1 MELMLRNAVDATA
14 RRIEFFG
21 PTTREQD
28 MAYIQVIQGAQHVR
42 ALLRLQQVL
51 ALTGLARSTLYK
63 LVSERS
69 FPAPIPLTGRAV
81 AWDSQ
86 AVDAW
91 IESRI
96 TAAN

>member
-1 MELMLRNAVDATA
+1 MNH
-14 RRIEFFG
+14 IE
-21 PTTREQD
+21 
-28 MAYIQVIQGAQHVR
+28 AIQGTRQAR
-42 ALLRLQQVL
+42 ALLRRQQVL

-63 LVSERS
+63 LVSEQG
-69 FPAPIPLTGRAV
+69 FPAPVRLTGRAV

-96 TAAN
+96 TNTAGA

>member
-1 MELMLRNAVDATA
+1 MTHPEALTTA
-14 RRIEFFG
+14 RK
-21 PTTREQD
+21 T
-28 MAYIQVIQGAQHVR
+28 R

-51 ALTGLARSTLYK
+51 ALTSLSRSSLYK
-63 LVSERS
+63 LISERD
-69 FPAPIPLTGRAV
+69 FPAPIPLVGRAV

-96 TAAN
+96 AASF

>member
-1 MELMLRNAVDATA
+1 MHVDHTPNHF
-14 RRIEFFG
+14 RSS
-21 PTTREQD
+21 
-28 MAYIQVIQGAQHVR
+28 R
-42 ALLRLQQVL
+42 ALLRLQQVQ

-63 LVSERS
+63 LISEQA

-91 IESRI
+91 IQSRI
-96 TAAN
+96 AAA